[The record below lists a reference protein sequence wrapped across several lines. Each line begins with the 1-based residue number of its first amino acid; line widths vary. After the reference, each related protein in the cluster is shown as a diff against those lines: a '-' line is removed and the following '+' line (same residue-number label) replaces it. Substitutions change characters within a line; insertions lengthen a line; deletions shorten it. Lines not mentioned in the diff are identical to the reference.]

1 MQRTPSTPITRPNTL
16 SRPLPR
22 AYGSHSGPVPRG
34 QGSVSQPLPPPPG
47 EVTTYRPRGV
57 LVAAVLIL
65 PVGVFLAI
73 FVTALIIGPTHP
85 AARIVLGLTSLL
97 VALWFVGLMLVA
109 PIVLAQVQTP
119 GDGLLFLP
127 PYGKPRRIAWRYID
141 RAERRFGLLW
151 LHSSDGIAVWCM
163 ESGLDQ
169 GARLL
174 RQIILRLSPNV
185 LDVPL
190 RHQLALMGGVAMQE
204 EASIFPINLE
214 VGNSP
219 IWFGV
224 MVALGVTGAGLGI
237 GASVASAYWI
247 SGLGGILLILGLTG
261 VYLLRQRIRV
271 DGRSI
276 TVIRPNG
283 KTNAMLWSEIDI
295 VEEIPPQIVLK
306 LRGQGRQMRF
316 LGTFTLSAIDRE
328 QLRGA
333 FATHLKK
340 GILLIPK
347 AWL

>member
-22 AYGSHSGPVPRG
+22 AYGSHSGPVSRM
-34 QGSVSQPLPPPPG
+34 SQPLPPPPE

-57 LVAAVLIL
+57 LVATALIL
-65 PVGVFLAI
+65 PVGVFLASV
-73 FVTALIIGPTHP
+73 VTALIIGPTHP
-85 AARIVLGLTSLL
+85 AARLVLGFTSFL
-97 VALWFVGLMLVA
+97 VVLWFVGLVLVA
-109 PIVLAQVQTP
+109 PVVMAQVQTP
-119 GDGLLFLP
+119 GDGLMFLP
-127 PYGKPRRIAWRYID
+127 PYGKPRRIAWRFID

-151 LHSSDGIAVWCM
+151 LHSSDGVAVWCM

-190 RHQLALMGGVAMQE
+190 RHQLALMGGVALQE
-204 EASIFPINLE
+204 EVSLLPLNLE

-219 IWFGV
+219 IWFGI
-224 MVALGVTGAGLGI
+224 MVALSVTGAGLGI
-237 GASVASAYWI
+237 GATVASAYWF
-247 SGLGGILLILGLTG
+247 SGIGGMLLILGLAG
-261 VYLLRQRIRV
+261 IYLLRQRIRV
-271 DGRSI
+271 DGQSI

-283 KTNAMLWSEIDI
+283 KTQGMLWSEIDI

-316 LGTFTLSAIDRE
+316 LGTFTLSGIDRE